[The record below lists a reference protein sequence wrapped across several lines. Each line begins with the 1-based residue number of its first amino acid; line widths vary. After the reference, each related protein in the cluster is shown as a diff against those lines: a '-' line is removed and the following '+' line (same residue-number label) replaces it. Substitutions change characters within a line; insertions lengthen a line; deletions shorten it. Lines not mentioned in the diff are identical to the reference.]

1 MDQIQNPALL
11 EQAERAKRASRVL
24 FSSTAAMRNDALGY
38 ISESILN
45 SKEAILEAN
54 AKDLE
59 AAAAAAMTPTQM
71 DRLRLDQKRIDSMAL
86 GVRDV
91 QKLPE
96 IVGNVQDGWVRPNGL
111 RVKRVRVP
119 LGLVGIIYENRP
131 NVTSDA
137 AALCLKSANATMLRG
152 SSSAYHSNAAISDL
166 ISDSL
171 EKAGLPRDAVSL
183 VKDTSRDS
191 ALDFM
196 RLEGFIDCLIPRGGK
211 SLIRAIKEN
220 ATVPYIIDGDGN
232 CHIYVDQHAD
242 LAMASSIVVNAKC
255 QRPGVCNAAESL
267 LVHAAVAE
275 QFLSML
281 RMDLVGVEIRGDE
294 RTLGYY
300 PGSVLAT
307 EEDYATEFL
316 NLILSVKVVDS
327 IDEATTHIQRY
338 GSGHSEAI
346 VTSDISSANFF
357 VANVDSAAV
366 LVNASTRFVDGGE
379 VGFGAEIGISTQ
391 KLHARGPMG
400 LEALTTLRFVIEG
413 EGQVR

>member
-1 MDQIQNPALL
+1 MDPISNPALL

-24 FSSTAAMRNDALGY
+24 FSSTAAVRNDALGY

-59 AAAAAAMTPTQM
+59 AAAAAGMTSTQM
-71 DRLRLDQKRIDSMAL
+71 DRLRLDRKRIDSMAL

-152 SSSAYHSNAAISDL
+152 SSSAYLSNLAICDL
-166 ISDSL
+166 IADSL

-183 VKDTSRDS
+183 VKDTRRES
-191 ALDFM
+191 AIDFM

-232 CHIYVDQHAD
+232 CHIYVDEHAD

-255 QRPGVCNAAESL
+255 QRPGVCNAVESL
-267 LVHAAVAE
+267 LVHAEVAE
-275 QFLSML
+275 RFLSML
-281 RMDLVGVEIRGDE
+281 RSDLASVEIRGDE

-316 NLILSVKVVDS
+316 DLILSVKVVDS
-327 IDEATTHIQRY
+327 IEEATTHIQRY

-346 VTSDISSANFF
+346 VTSDISRANFF

>member
-1 MDQIQNPALL
+1 MDLIQNPALL
-11 EQAERAKRASRVL
+11 EQAERAKKASRVL
-24 FSSTAAMRNDALGY
+24 FSSRAEVRNEALGY
-38 ISESILN
+38 ISEAIVN
-45 SKEAILEAN
+45 SKQTILEAN
-54 AKDLE
+54 KRDLDIAAKS
-59 AAAAAAMTPTQM
+59 AMSATQL
-71 DRLRLDQKRIDSMAL
+71 DRLRLDERRIDSMAQ

-91 QKLPE
+91 AKLPE

-111 RVKRVRVP
+111 RVQRVRVP

-152 SSSAYHSNAAISDL
+152 SSSAYHSNAAICGL
-166 ISDSL
+166 ISDSI

-183 VKDTSRDS
+183 VKDTRRES
-191 ALDFM
+191 AIDFM
-196 RLEGFIDCLIPRGGK
+196 RLEGYIDCLIPRGGK

-232 CHIYVDQHAD
+232 CHIYVDEYAD
-242 LAMASSIVVNAKC
+242 LAMATSIVANAKC
-255 QRPGVCNAAESL
+255 QRPGVCNAVESL
-267 LVHAAVAE
+267 LVHEAVAKE
-275 QFLSML
+275 FLSML
-281 RMDLVGVEIRGDE
+281 RPELSGVEIRGDE

-300 PGSVLAT
+300 PGSIMAT

-316 NLILSVKVVDS
+316 ELILSVKVVES
-327 IDEATTHIQRY
+327 IEEATMHIQKY

-346 VTSDISSANFF
+346 VTSDIQRASYF

>member
-24 FSSTAAMRNDALGY
+24 FSSTAAVRNDALGY

-59 AAAAAAMTPTQM
+59 AAAAAGMTPTQM

-152 SSSAYHSNAAISDL
+152 SSSAYHSNAAICDL

-183 VKDTSRDS
+183 VKDTRRES

-211 SLIRAIKEN
+211 SLIRAIKES

-242 LAMASSIVVNAKC
+242 LKMASSIVVNAKC

-275 QFLSML
+275 EFLSML
-281 RMDLVGVEIRGDE
+281 RKDLVGVEIRGDE

-316 NLILSVKVVDS
+316 DLILSVKVVDS
-327 IDEATTHIQRY
+327 IEEATRRIQRY

-346 VTSDISSANFF
+346 VTSNISSANFF

-366 LVNASTRFVDGGE
+366 LVNASTRFVDGAE